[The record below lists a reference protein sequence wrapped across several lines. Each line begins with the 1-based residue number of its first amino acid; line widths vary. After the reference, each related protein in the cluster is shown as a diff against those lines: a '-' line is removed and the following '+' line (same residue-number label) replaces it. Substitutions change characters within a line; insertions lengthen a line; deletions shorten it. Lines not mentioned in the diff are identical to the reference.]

1 MESAHA
7 ALLLNPSTTSESM
20 TRLPGY
26 RGRGPKHR
34 CNNRVRVD
42 KPRLWRL
49 PFPVYIRVY
58 TVLLLLVRIY
68 RPDTPYLTGD
78 LLS

>member
-7 ALLLNPSTTSESM
+7 ALLVNPSTTSESI

-26 RGRGPKHR
+26 IGRGTSNR
-34 CNNRVRVD
+34 RNNRVQVD

-49 PFPVYIRVY
+49 PFPVYIR
-58 TVLLLLVRIY
+58 LCF
-68 RPDTPYLTGD
+68 
-78 LLS
+78 

>member
-7 ALLLNPSTTSESM
+7 ALLVNPSTTSESI

-26 RGRGPKHR
+26 IGRGTNR
-34 CNNRVRVD
+34 RNNRVRVD

-49 PFPVYIRVY
+49 PFPVYF
-58 TVLLLLVRIY
+58 T
-68 RPDTPYLTGD
+68 
-78 LLS
+78 SAFAF